1 MLGRVETPHRP
12 TPVPDATSEVFWS
25 AAAERRLVVQS
36 CESCGRLSYPPE
48 AFCKGCLSQPPAF
61 AWHELSGRGR
71 VRTWTVVRDAFLP
84 GFADEVPYIVADVEM
99 IEQPGLRIVAQMR
112 GVTPEQMVIDMPVT
126 VSFEDRE
133 SNFSLPVFVRG
144 EV

>member
-1 MLGRVETPHRP
+1 
-12 TPVPDATSEVFWS
+12 
-25 AAAERRLVVQS
+25 
-36 CESCGRLSYPPE
+36 
-48 AFCKGCLSQPPAF
+48 
-61 AWHELSGRGR
+61 
-71 VRTWTVVRDAFLP
+71 
-84 GFADEVPYIVADVEM
+84 VPYIVADVEM

-112 GVTPEQMVIDMPVT
+112 GVTPEQMVIEMPVT